1 MITRFRQ
8 LWHQFFRRARTIN
21 KQPLNKV
28 SLIVIILVDLFILVN
43 VFSGLHDISRWHL
56 SPTQAFPCYSE
67 WQTLRGLTKDKDYS
81 IVRSA
86 LSRSPNP
93 SSFRQTYQQIEVG
106 HLGKVSPV
114 CLDFGGDKD
123 QLQNS
128 DNQRIVKAIE
138 QRQANIS
145 SLEQSTRKIRAQYDS
160 TLLERIAGQPRDRS
174 INPVAAEKAKD
185 QIEENDRKISVLKSE
200 MSALKRELLVKTESA
215 NFLSLVADGQQFK
228 QVETGYRA
236 AAFWYPSLQLIF
248 QLVFLLPLILVA
260 LVVNRFAER
269 RGYGLIALISWHLL
283 AIFFIPLLLKFF
295 EFLQVGAL
303 FQFLADF
310 IQSVFGGLLF
320 LLSYLYIL
328 FIPLIGF
335 GIIKAAQRFVLNPKV
350 QAAKRVQSLCCVRC
364 GKKLRSHD
372 SHCPYC
378 GYHQYSE
385 CSNCHQ
391 LTYQHLPY
399 CNHCGHSQEPEIGV
413 AEPTTMPPSP
423 DA

>member
-28 SLIVIILVDLFILVN
+28 SLIVILLVDLFILIN
-43 VFSGLHDISRWHL
+43 VFAGLNDISGWHL

-86 LSRSPNP
+86 LSRSPN
-93 SSFRQTYQQIEVG
+93 SGSVRQTYQQNEIG
-106 HLGKVSPV
+106 HLGKVSRI

-123 QLQNS
+123 QLQNA

-138 QRQANIS
+138 QRQANIN

-160 TLLERIAGQPRDRS
+160 TLLERIAGQSRDRS
-174 INPVAAEKAKD
+174 INPVSADRAKA
-185 QIEENDRKISVLKSE
+185 QIEENDRKISVLKTE
-200 MSALKRELLVKTESA
+200 MAALKRELLIKTEST
-215 NFLSLVADGQQFK
+215 NFLSLVGDGQQFK
-228 QVETGYRA
+228 QVEAGYRS

-248 QLVFLLPLILVA
+248 QLIFLLPLILVA
-260 LVVNRFAER
+260 LFVNRFAER

-283 AIFFIPLLLKFF
+283 VIFFVPLVLKFF

-303 FQFLADF
+303 FQFLASF
-310 IQSVFGGLLF
+310 IQRVFGGLLF

-335 GIIKAAQRFVLNPKV
+335 GMIKAAQRFVLNPKV
-350 QAAKRVQSLCCVRC
+350 QAAKRVQSSCCVNC
-364 GKKLRSHD
+364 GKKLRSQD

-378 GYHQYSE
+378 GYHQYGE

-399 CNHCGHSQEPEIGV
+399 CHHCGETQETETNV
-413 AEPTTMPPSP
+413 
-423 DA
+423 